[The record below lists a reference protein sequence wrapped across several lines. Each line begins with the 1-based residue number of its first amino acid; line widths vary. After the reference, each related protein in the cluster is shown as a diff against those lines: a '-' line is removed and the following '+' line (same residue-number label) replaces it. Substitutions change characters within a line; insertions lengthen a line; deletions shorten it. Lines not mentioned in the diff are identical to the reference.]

1 MEGAP
6 NAKMTQTEEYVSG
19 GKPDRGSENAETAE
33 TTPAPAENKA
43 EVQPSEVL
51 TQPADSVQIAAPEKT
66 AEPVTAEKTETEDG
80 DRQEQ
85 KPKNGTGTGARRR
98 KKRKCRRPK
107 F

>member
-51 TQPADSVQIAAPEKT
+51 TQPADSVQIAAPEKRRNLSRQRKRKPKT
-66 AEPVTAEKTETEDG
+66 AT
-80 DRQEQ
+80 DREQ
-85 KPKNGTGTGARRR
+85 KPKKRNRYRRPQR